1 MKADLATDEQ
11 SVPFASAVE
20 RETKLMVDDSFR
32 LPRLRGRA
40 LPRRVFTSTY
50 YDTPDHCLARAH
62 VTMRYRIEGR
72 LGVWQLK
79 LPLDGSR
86 REVEVRGETGQ
97 VPEVFTKA
105 LIVLLEGKSVVPIAT
120 LRTWRTGV
128 RVPLG
133 GRADADVVLDSVSVM
148 AGGRVIQQ
156 FCELEIEWLHGYQPQ
171 GEFLTELLKKAGA
184 KAHDGRP
191 KLFRALSLAYDHP
204 RQLPAHAPLNSH
216 LRHALTMYVQA
227 LKRFD
232 PGTRLGGE
240 PEDLHQMRVAV
251 RRLRAALRSA
261 RRLLD
266 PDWADPLTAGLMW
279 LGRLFGY
286 GRDLD
291 VQIEYFRNEAKGLK
305 PQDRRPIERFVASLE
320 EGRQTFQQL
329 LNDEMKSAAY
339 LGFLSKLE
347 LAAHEPVIVEHDL
360 TLANIAA
367 RQFKNLCK
375 TMRRLPEHPSNEELH
390 RVRIK
395 AKRARYAAELAE
407 PWLGKRAARFAK
419 SAKSLQDLL
428 GIHQDAVLAEKYG
441 RDLVAQ
447 VPGERAAFV
456 SGLLVARAQQRR
468 EDVRNRFPGVWRRVK
483 KRGKKAWR

>member
-1 MKADLATDEQ
+1 MRTSLSTDEQ
-11 SVPFASAVE
+11 RAPFASAVE

-40 LPRRVFTSTY
+40 LPRRVFTSAY
-50 YDTPDHCLARAH
+50 YDTPDHCLAREH
-62 VTMRYRIEGR
+62 VTLRYRVEGR

-79 LPLDGSR
+79 LPLNGSR
-86 REVEVRGETGQ
+86 REVEVRGEAGQ

-105 LIVLLEGKSVVPIAT
+105 LVVLLEGKSMVPIAT

-156 FCELEIEWLHGYQPQ
+156 FCELEIEWLHGKPPQ
-171 GEFLTELLKKAGA
+171 GEFLIEMLKKAGA
-184 KAHDGRP
+184 KPHDGRP
-191 KLFRALSLAYDHP
+191 KLFRALSFSYEHP
-204 RQLPAHAPLNSH
+204 PRPPAHAPLSSH

-240 PEDLHQMRVAV
+240 PEELHQMRVAI
-251 RRLRAALRSA
+251 RRLRAVLRSA
-261 RRLLD
+261 RQLVE
-266 PDWADPLTAGLMW
+266 PEWADPLMAGLTW
-279 LGRLFGY
+279 LGRLLGY

-291 VQIEYFRNEAKGLK
+291 VQIEYFRNEAKVLK
-305 PQDRRPIERFVASLE
+305 PQDRRPIERFVSGLE
-320 EGRQTFQQL
+320 EGRRTFQQL
-329 LNDEMKSAAY
+329 LMDEMNSAAY

-347 LAAHEPVIVEHDL
+347 LAVHEPAMVEQDL
-360 TLANIAA
+360 TLADIAA

-390 RVRIK
+390 QVRIK

-407 PWLGKRAARFAK
+407 PCIGKCAARFAK

-428 GIHQDAVLAEKYG
+428 GIHQDAVLAEQYG
-441 RDLVAQ
+441 RDLVDQ

-456 SGLLVARAQQRR
+456 AGLLVARAQQRR
-468 EDVRNRFPGVWRRVK
+468 EDVRNRFRAVWKRVK

>member
-1 MKADLATDEQ
+1 MKIDLTTDEQ

-62 VTMRYRIEGR
+62 VTMRYRVEGR

-86 REVEVRGETGQ
+86 REVEVRGEAGQ
-97 VPEVFTKA
+97 VSEVFTKA
-105 LIVLLEGKSVVPIAT
+105 LVVLLEGKSVVPIAT
-120 LRTWRTGV
+120 LRTWRTGM

-171 GEFLTELLKKAGA
+171 GEILTELLKKAGA
-184 KAHDGRP
+184 KPHDGRP

-204 RQLPAHAPLNSH
+204 RPLPPHAPLNSH

-261 RRLLD
+261 RQLLD
-266 PDWADPLTAGLMW
+266 PDWADPLMAGLTW

-305 PQDRRPIERFVASLE
+305 PQDRRPIERFVVGLE

-347 LAAHEPVIVEHDL
+347 LAAHEPVLVEHNL
-360 TLANIAA
+360 TLADIAA

-375 TMRRLPEHPSNEELH
+375 TMRRLAEQPSNEELH

-407 PWLGKRAARFAK
+407 PWIGKRVVRFAK

-428 GIHQDAVLAEKYG
+428 GIHQDAVLAEQYA
-441 RDLVAQ
+441 RNLVAQ

-468 EDVRNRFPGVWRRVK
+468 EDVRNRFRAVWRLVK

>member
-1 MKADLATDEQ
+1 MKTGLATDEQ
-11 SVPFASAVE
+11 GAPFASTVE
-20 RETKLMVDDSFR
+20 RETKLLVDDSFR

-62 VTMRYRIEGR
+62 VTLRYRLEGR
-72 LGVWQLK
+72 LGAWQLK
-79 LPLDGSR
+79 LPLNGSR
-86 REVEVRGETGQ
+86 REIEVRGEAGQ
-97 VPEVFTKA
+97 VPDVFTKA
-105 LIVLLEGKSVVPIAT
+105 LVVLLEGKSMVRIAT

-156 FCELEIEWLHGYQPQ
+156 FSELEIEWLHGEQPER
-171 GEFLTELLKKAGA
+171 EFLTELLKTAGA
-184 KAHDGRP
+184 KPHDGRP
-191 KLFRALSLAYDHP
+191 KLFRALSLAYDHSRP
-204 RQLPAHAPLNSH
+204 LTVHAPLSSH
-216 LRHALTMYVQA
+216 LCRALTMYVQA

-251 RRLRAALRSA
+251 RRLRAVLRSA
-261 RRLLD
+261 RRILD
-266 PDWADPLTAGLMW
+266 SEWADPLMDGLSW

-291 VQIEYFRNEAKGLK
+291 VQIEYFRNEAKELK
-305 PQDRRPIERFVASLE
+305 PQDRRPIARFVVSLE
-320 EGRQTFQQL
+320 EGRRTFQQL
-329 LNDEMKSAAY
+329 LIDEMKSAAY

-347 LAAHEPVIVEHDL
+347 LAVHQPAVLKHDL
-360 TLANIAA
+360 TLADIAA
-367 RQFKNLCK
+367 RQYKSLCK

-407 PWLGKRAARFAK
+407 PFVGKRAARFAR

-428 GIHQDAVLAEKYG
+428 GMHQDAVLAEQYG
-441 RDLVAQ
+441 RDLVARI
-447 VPGERAAFV
+447 PGERAACV
-456 SGLLVARAQQRR
+456 AELLVARAQQRR
-468 EDVRNRFPGVWRRVK
+468 KHVRNRLPTVWRQVK

>member
-1 MKADLATDEQ
+1 MKPGSARDEQ
-11 SVPFASAVE
+11 DVPFDSAVE
-20 RETKLMVDDSFR
+20 SETKLLVDDSFR

-62 VTMRYRIEGR
+62 VTLRYRVEGR

-79 LPLDGSR
+79 LPLNGSR
-86 REVEVRGETGQ
+86 REVEVRGEAGQ

-105 LIVLLEGKSVVPIAT
+105 LVLLLEGKSVVPIAT

-156 FCELEIEWLHGYQPQ
+156 FCELEVEWLHCDRPK
-171 GEFLTELLKKAGA
+171 GEFLTELLKNAGA

-204 RQLPAHAPLNSH
+204 PPPPAHAPLSSH
-216 LRHALTMYVQA
+216 LCHTLSMYVQA

-251 RRLRAALRSA
+251 RRMRAVLRSA
-261 RRLLD
+261 RRLFD
-266 PDWADPLTAGLMW
+266 PKWADPLMEGLRW

-305 PQDRRPIERFVASLE
+305 PQDRRPIERFISGLE
-320 EGRQTFQQL
+320 EGRRTFQQL
-329 LNDEMKSAAY
+329 LMDEMKSAAY

-347 LAAHEPVIVEHDL
+347 LAVHEPVMVKHDL
-360 TLANIAA
+360 SLADVAT
-367 RQFKNLCK
+367 RQFKNLYK
-375 TMRRLPEHPSNEELH
+375 TMRRLPEHPSDDELH

-395 AKRARYAAELAE
+395 AKRARYAAELAG
-407 PWLGKRAARFAK
+407 PLVGKRAARFAK

-428 GIHQDAVLAEKYG
+428 GIHQDAVLAEQYG

-456 SGLLVARAQQRR
+456 SGLLVARAQRRR
-468 EDVRNRFPGVWRRVK
+468 EDVRTRLPTVWKLVK
-483 KRGKKAWR
+483 KRGKKAWF